1 MATLVAVM
9 LDGVCDN
16 DTTTSN
22 EKKNQTKGTL
32 KLLEALRHHQNESH
46 ENWQRLAMAGRPA
59 QLALA

>member
-22 EKKNQTKGTL
+22 EKKPDEGNAK
-32 KLLEALRHHQNESH
+32 A
-46 ENWQRLAMAGRPA
+46 P
-59 QLALA
+59 